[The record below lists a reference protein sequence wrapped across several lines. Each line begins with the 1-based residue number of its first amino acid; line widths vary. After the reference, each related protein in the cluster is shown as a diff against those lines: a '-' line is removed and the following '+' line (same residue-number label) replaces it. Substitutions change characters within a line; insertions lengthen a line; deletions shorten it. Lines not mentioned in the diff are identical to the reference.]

1 MDANQ
6 VNNITSNIM
15 LQYNIDKWFESQI
28 KTLVQCHWPRK
39 NQIYRYL
46 CDIAP
51 GSIVI
56 DENRHYCV
64 VQWEDEIARELMDN
78 VGKEMFAQRQVLENK
93 Y

>member
-1 MDANQ
+1 MQ
-6 VNNITSNIM
+6 R
-15 LQYNIDKWFESQI
+15 
-28 KTLVQCHWPRK
+28 HWPRK
-39 NQIYRYL
+39 SQIYRYL

-64 VQWEDEIARELMDN
+64 VQWGDEIARELMDN
-78 VGKEMFAQRQVLENK
+78 VSKEMFAQRQVLENK